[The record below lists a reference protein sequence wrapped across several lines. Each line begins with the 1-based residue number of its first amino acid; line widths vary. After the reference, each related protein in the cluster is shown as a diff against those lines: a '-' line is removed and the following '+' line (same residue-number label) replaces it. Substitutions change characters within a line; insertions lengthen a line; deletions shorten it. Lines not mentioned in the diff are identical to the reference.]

1 MRYSQNYLLWL
12 MRQPAGRVPVEIL
25 VGAVECIITI
35 VRNQAL
41 RHTVITAEIIDA
53 MCASFEVHMYMF
65 DLNILIFYIHAEWR

>member
-1 MRYSQNYLLWL
+1 

-25 VGAVECIITI
+25 VGAVECVIII

-53 MCASFEVHMYMF
+53 MCASFEVHTIYMF
-65 DLNILIFYIHAEWR
+65 DLNILIFIYMQNGPFKR